1 LLLVRTP
8 PFCHDRG
15 ILGRCVADPRPN
27 IVFILVDQ
35 WRADCLGAAGHPVV
49 ETPHLDR
56 LFAEGTRFDRAY
68 AAVPSCIAA
77 RASILTGLT
86 PRHHGRVGYRERVP
100 WDYEYTLPG
109 LLSAAGYQTHCAGKM
124 HVHPTRRRLGFDEVR
139 LHDGYLHVVR
149 DGASDYAGDDD
160 YLVWLRERLGV
171 GADTIDLGLGCN
183 GYVSRAWTQDEMLH
197 PSSWVVTQA
206 IDFLRRR
213 DPTCPF
219 FLNLSFHR
227 PHPPLD
233 PPRSYLDL
241 YRDKR
246 LPPVSVGSWV
256 DPAQP
261 LPANFFDSPAPDS
274 VDEVDR
280 ARRAYYAQLTHIDTQ
295 LNRLTMALTE
305 HRVLP
310 NTAFLFCSDHGEL
323 LYDHNLVGK
332 RYPYE
337 GSARVP
343 LLLRP
348 PPHWRAPLEGTSDAP
363 VELRDILPTCCEI
376 AGVDVPG
383 SIDGESL
390 LALARGER
398 DGWRDYVHGEHA
410 SDGVQDVAASN
421 HWITD
426 GREKYVWFSQT
437 GREQLFDLLEDP
449 QELEDRTEQRPERV
463 AAWRRKL
470 IRELEGREEGY
481 VEGGKLQVGRPP
493 VSVLKEAGL

>member
-1 LLLVRTP
+1 M
-8 PFCHDRG
+8 
-15 ILGRCVADPRPN
+15 LGRTVADSRPN
-27 IVFILVDQ
+27 IVFVLVDQ

-49 ETPHLDR
+49 ETPHLER
-56 LFAEGTRFDRAY
+56 LFAEGVRFERAY
-68 AAVPSCIAA
+68 AAVPTCIAA

-86 PRHHGRVGYRERVP
+86 PRHHGRVGYREHVP
-100 WDYEYTLPG
+100 WDYEHTLPG
-109 LLSAAGYQTHCAGKM
+109 LLSDAGYQTHCIGKM
-124 HVHPTRRRLGFDEVR
+124 HVYPTRRRLGFDDVR

-149 DGASDYAGDDD
+149 DGISDYTGDDD
-160 YLVWLRERLGV
+160 YLVWLRERLGT
-171 GADTIDLGLGCN
+171 GADTIDGGLGCN
-183 GYVSRAWTQDEMLH
+183 GYVARPWTRDEMLH

-233 PPRSYLDL
+233 PPAAYLDL
-241 YRDKR
+241 YRRKT
-246 LPPVSVGSWV
+246 LPPVPVGSWV
-256 DPAQP
+256 DPERP
-261 LPANFFDSPAPDS
+261 LPVNYFDSPAPTRP
-274 VDEVDR
+274 DEVDR

-305 HRVLP
+305 HRLVP
-310 NTAFLFCSDHGEL
+310 ETAFLFCSDHGEL

-332 RYPYE
+332 GYPYE

-343 LLLRP
+343 MLLRP
-348 PPHWRAPLEGTSDAP
+348 PPGWRMSVEATNDSP

-390 LALARGER
+390 LGLARGESE
-398 DGWRDYVHGEHA
+398 GWREYVNGEHSTEWA
-410 SDGVQDVAASN
+410 RGIDASN

-426 GREKYVWFSQT
+426 GREKYVWFSQS
-437 GREQLFDLLEDP
+437 GREQLFDLVEDP
-449 QELEDRTEQRPERV
+449 VELEDRAERRPERV
-463 AAWRRKL
+463 DHWRQRL
-470 IRELEGREEGY
+470 IRELDGREEGY
-481 VEGGKLQVGRPP
+481 IEGGKLQVGRTP
-493 VSVLKEAGL
+493 VAVLKEAGL